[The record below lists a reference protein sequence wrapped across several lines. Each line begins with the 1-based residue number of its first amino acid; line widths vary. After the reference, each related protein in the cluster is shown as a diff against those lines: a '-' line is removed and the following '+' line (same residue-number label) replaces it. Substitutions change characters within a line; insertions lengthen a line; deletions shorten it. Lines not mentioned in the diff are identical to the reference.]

1 MVSDQVI
8 HLGLELRLEERR
20 QVTGFTKRW
29 DSNALERGY
38 CLVECYWIVLGR
50 YLVTRLDG
58 RLALQWWPRTRL
70 CSSFSRSGRLLL
82 RRNIPFVD
90 RSLLHC
96 WRWADLVVHP
106 ASFMVQPKALDCRSL
121 RLHDHCSRV
130 LDLSLDGAQGLRLL
144 TQRL

>member
-1 MVSDQVI
+1 MYESPIWMVSDQVI

-50 YLVTRLDG
+50 YLGTRLDG

-70 CSSFSRSGRLLL
+70 TS
-82 RRNIPFVD
+82 
-90 RSLLHC
+90 SLLAMG
-96 WRWADLVVHP
+96 RPSSPPGFVHGSAQSP
-106 ASFMVQPKALDCRSL
+106 
-121 RLHDHCSRV
+121 RLSV
-130 LDLSLDGAQGLRLL
+130 SSSS
-144 TQRL
+144 